1 MRIKDNPFFI
11 LGVTPVS
18 TLEDIEDACES
29 KSFMEEENEETYEK
43 ARSILTHPQRRLEA
57 EVRWFYSHPD
67 FMTDNPSLGDIP
79 DVNTLTNREI
89 VFYGAEKIYGVDSQT
104 FDECKDNNKLTS
116 IVSKTIQTMDLAYI
130 HALNQA
136 DLQELIKE
144 IENTREKAGISPIQ
158 DINTVKSTLQASFN
172 EDMTAAFEA
181 MFKNNHLDKVAL
193 IIRDLMINKVK
204 KIIRKQA
211 ETIMKWCANY

>member
-1 MRIKDNPFFI
+1 M
-11 LGVTPVS
+11 
-18 TLEDIEDACES
+18 
-29 KSFMEEENEETYEK
+29 
-43 ARSILTHPQRRLEA
+43 THPQRRLEA

-67 FMTDNPSLGDIP
+67 FMTDNPSLWDIP
-79 DVNTLTNREI
+79 DVDTLTNREI

-158 DINTVKSTLQASFN
+158 DINTVKAR
-172 EDMTAAFEA
+172 
-181 MFKNNHLDKVAL
+181 FKH
-193 IIRDLMINKVK
+193 RLM
-204 KIIRKQA
+204 KI
-211 ETIMKWCANY
+211 